1 MKNMPT
7 QKGFTLV
14 ELLIAMTVFV
24 SFLGV
29 LIGSYTS
36 IIKGQR
42 EADEYRIMYSESRKI
57 FETVIGELRDGMVDY
72 KKHNADANVGIL
84 GGLTTLYVVSKDA
97 SMQSSIVFDE
107 ESGVVSIAKGDFGQD
122 SAWEKFN
129 LNSSDLVKVTDF
141 KFYVS
146 PSVDPYNDEYVYNDK
161 NQLHPKVTVYGK
173 FVREFGNGKEYSME
187 LQTTVSS
194 RIYNQVY

>member
-1 MKNMPT
+1 M
-7 QKGFTLV
+7 
-14 ELLIAMTVFV
+14 ELLIAMTIFV
-24 SFLGV
+24 SFVGI
-29 LIGSYTS
+29 LIGSYAS
-36 IIKGQR
+36 IIRGQR

-57 FETVIGELRDGMVDY
+57 FETIVQELRDGMVDY
-72 KKHNADANVGIL
+72 KKYNANDTGNVI
-84 GGLTTLYVVSKDA
+84 GGLDTLYVVSKDA
-97 SMQSSIVFDE
+97 SMQSSIVYDKND
-107 ESGVVSIAKGDFGQD
+107 GVVSIKKGKFGQD
-122 SAWEKFN
+122 STFEEFN
-129 LNSSDLVKVTDF
+129 LNLSDLVKVIDF

-146 PSVDPYNDEYVYNDK
+146 PSVDPYDDENVYKDK

>member
-1 MKNMPT
+1 MKKNFS

-14 ELLIAMTVFV
+14 ELLIAMTIFV
-24 SFLGV
+24 SFVGI

-57 FETVIGELRDGMVDY
+57 FETIVQELRDGMVDY
-72 KKHNADANVGIL
+72 KKYNANNSGGVI
-84 GGLTTLYVVSKDA
+84 GGLDTLYVVSKDA
-97 SMQSSIVFDE
+97 SMQSSIVYDKND
-107 ESGVVSIAKGDFGQD
+107 GVVSIKKGKFGQD
-122 SAWEKFN
+122 STFEEFN
-129 LNSSDLVKVTDF
+129 LNLSDLVKVIDF

-146 PSVDPYNDEYVYNDK
+146 PSVDPYDDENVYKDK

>member
-1 MKNMPT
+1 MKKVLL

-14 ELLIAMTVFV
+14 ELLIAMTIFV
-24 SFLGV
+24 SFVGI

-57 FETVIGELRDGMVDY
+57 FETIVQELRDGMVDY
-72 KKHNADANVGIL
+72 KKYNANDTGGVI
-84 GGLTTLYVVSKDA
+84 GGLDTLHVVSKDA
-97 SMQSSIVFDE
+97 SMQSSIVYDE
-107 ESGVVSIAKGDFGQD
+107 VGGVVSIKKGKFGQD
-122 SAWEKFN
+122 SAWEEFN
-129 LNSSDLVKVTDF
+129 LNSPDLVGVTDF
-141 KFYVS
+141 KFYIS
-146 PSVDPYNDEYVYNDK
+146 PSIDPYDDENVYKDK

-173 FVREFGNGKEYSME
+173 FVRKFGNGKEYSME

>member
-1 MKNMPT
+1 MKKNFS

-14 ELLIAMTVFV
+14 ELLIAMTIFV
-24 SFLGV
+24 SFVGI

-57 FETVIGELRDGMVDY
+57 FETIVQELRDGMVDY
-72 KKHNADANVGIL
+72 KKYNANNSGGVI
-84 GGLTTLYVVSKDA
+84 GGLDTLYVVSKDA
-97 SMQSSIVFDE
+97 SMQSSIVYAD
-107 ESGVVSIAKGDFGQD
+107 GVVSIQKG
-122 SAWEKFN
+122 KFEEIDISESVN
-129 LNSSDLVKVTDF
+129 LNSPDLVKVTDF

-146 PSVDPYNDEYVYNDK
+146 PSVDPYDDENVYNDK